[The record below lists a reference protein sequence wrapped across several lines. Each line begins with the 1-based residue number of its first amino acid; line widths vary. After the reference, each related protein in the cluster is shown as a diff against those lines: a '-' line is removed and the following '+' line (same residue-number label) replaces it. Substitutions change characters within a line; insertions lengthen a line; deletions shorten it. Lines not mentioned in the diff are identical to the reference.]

1 MKDKASKII
10 LIPLMLL
17 LMVACLKPVTYPI
30 EPIIEYVGFEP
41 FSDTGKVVFSFT
53 DGDGNI
59 GLDQNLLTSPFNP
72 GSFYYYNLY
81 INYYEMMD
89 GEWVRATS
97 DPTGENS
104 IFADT
109 ITFSYRIEYLTPTGQ
124 NKALRGN
131 MEITLEPYFFNP
143 SSNHNDTI
151 KYTILLIDRDLNHS
165 NVLSTPMILR

>member
-1 MKDKASKII
+1 
-10 LIPLMLL
+10 MLL
-17 LMVACLKPVTYPI
+17 LVVACLKPVTYPI
-30 EPIIEYVGFEP
+30 EPIIEYVGFESY
-41 FSDTGKVVFSFT
+41 SDTGKIVFSFT

-59 GLDQNLLTSPFNP
+59 GLDQNILTALFNP

-104 IFADT
+104 VFADT
-109 ITFSYRIEYLTPTGQ
+109 ITFSYRVEDLTPTGQ

-143 SSNHNDTI
+143 TSNHNDTI

-165 NVLSTPMILR
+165 NTLSSPK

>member
-72 GSFYYYNLY
+72 GSFYYHNLY

-109 ITFSYRIEYLTPTGQ
+109 ITFSYRIEDLTPTGQ